1 MKKLFLLLVTAVMT
15 LTASAQV
22 YLGGEMNF
30 WRDWE
35 NGANNTTFSIA
46 PEIGYNLDESLSIGT
61 TIGYAY
67 SYLGGRVD
75 TKVNAITIS
84 PYVRYTWLKLNNVNL
99 FLDGGF
105 GFGTYKTKVNDH
117 SGDAQNAWEVGLKP
131 GVSVNLTEQL
141 SFIAHVGFFG
151 YRTADDATAETFFG
165 QNGFGL
171 KLDGTDL
178 RFGLVWNF

>member
-1 MKKLFLLLVTAVMT
+1 MKKLFLLVVAAVMT

-35 NGANNTTFSIA
+35 DGANNTTFQLA
-46 PEIGYNLDESLSIGT
+46 PEIGYNLDEKLAIGT

-67 SYLGGRVD
+67 SYLGNAD
-75 TKVNAITIS
+75 TKINAITIA
-84 PYVRYTWLKLNNVNL
+84 PYVRYTWLKLDNVNL

-105 GFGTYKTKVNDH
+105 GFGTYKAKIDGH
-117 SGDAQNAWEVGLKP
+117 SGDAQNAWEIGLKP
-131 GVSVNLTEQL
+131 GVSVNLTDKL

-151 YRTADDATAETFFG
+151 YRTSDNEIAETFYG
-165 QNGFGL
+165 QDGFGL

-178 RFGLVWNF
+178 KFGLVWNF